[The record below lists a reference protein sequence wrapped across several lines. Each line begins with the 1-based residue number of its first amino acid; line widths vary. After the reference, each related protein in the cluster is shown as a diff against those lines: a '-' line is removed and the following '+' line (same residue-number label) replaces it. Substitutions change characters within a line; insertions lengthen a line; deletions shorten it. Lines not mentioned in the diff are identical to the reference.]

1 MFLFHPNL
9 RVLKNF
15 ILAGSLLA
23 GWSLSGQT
31 WRNLPQE
38 WKLSAGD
45 FEDCQNLTFDDSQW
59 KTVDLAK
66 AARGQGDLDKVV
78 WCRLHLKVPADCQR
92 QDLILHLGKLGNPAT
107 TFFNGVRIITGFGAR
122 EETVFIVPDVLVKSG
137 GENVIAIKITSPAG
151 EIGNGEFDWAV
162 LSSVAESLAAQGFKK
177 SAVLEKRCAAA
188 GPGAADF
195 ILQGVRSADFTAFEK
210 ELKSA
215 PSPAVSWQ
223 AATRWNELC
232 EIEKNLPRYL
242 QNYESYRSGD
252 RLDLMKNSATYL
264 VRDFHDADPH
274 KPVMGCEFSDFGSW
288 YDLAYCGGL
297 NRFIIG
303 SVRKGVG
310 PDYEFFN
317 TPRDL
322 GVLAL
327 FLKDA
332 SGNVIDGGNGAVS
345 GGARPPTSRLA
356 STLAPPNCAVTWYPY
371 GWRTV
376 TRDNQLEAESA
387 VFFTAFNTIAVY
399 ASVKN
404 LGTQDTQVTPG
415 LLVTMRSE
423 YDGQTG
429 GHVTGSVNSN
439 NIVQIRNV
447 RVGAK
452 TGPELYDDTLKIG
465 STLGTLKA
473 DFVPHYLPG
482 AREGEWQSVLNVT
495 PSSSLASASGSVILT
510 AAEAAKLKPGE
521 DVVFVFVI
529 AATPG
534 KTPADERC
542 AAIVKQFAAAPKS
555 ASDQTESAWNNFLVG
570 LPKLDHPGY
579 ATTKLYYSAVA
590 ALRKNHI
597 LREQNGRLYDAS
609 YPARGGFNYFF
620 QSDSCWNL
628 LGYLDFMPEWAKGH
642 AVPILDPP
650 CKIMDPHFFW
660 SMWELYSRL
669 PDPKE
674 RRDFA
679 VAVYPLLTN
688 AYHVWT
694 TTLDINSNLLVATP
708 NNWDDNPRYDLIF
721 KEIKYEPGWN
731 SWWNDLVTNC
741 YQNKL
746 EDPAPSSQLGY
757 GAVVLGR
764 LAKILGHDQDAA
776 YWAEQYQRHCR
787 AIDTLWDEQRGY
799 WIVTYRDNLKDDVL
813 TSSVLY
819 PVFTDLCRDPAK
831 IKRVIEQHV
840 LNPAEFNGH
849 FPVPTIAY
857 DDPRYYHD
865 KPPFQD
871 KSPAGLWRGNLWM
884 PEAWVI
890 VKGLYKY
897 GYEAEANDM
906 VGRLLDMMSHQ
917 AASVGEFQQFAYS
930 PAEWY
935 NSENGLGQNNRAFSW
950 SSAVALDFL
959 LGNYQNERVVGTNP
973 ERDRRIEGHVREI
986 FDFNSQN
993 SLFRVE
999 PIKTAFPV
1007 LKMATADGLP
1017 INQSKKVEFSFS
1029 DPAGNFGHAEIPFTF
1044 DESRWK
1050 VVDASAGHDLT
1061 KAEDGFYRALIGG
1074 NTILIPRN
1082 VESASRAESE

>member
-1 MFLFHPNL
+1 M
-9 RVLKNF
+9 
-15 ILAGSLLA
+15 LLA

-31 WRNLPQE
+31 WRSLPTE
-38 WKLSAGD
+38 WKLGTND
-45 FEDCQNLTFDDSQW
+45 VEDSQNLDFDDSQW
-59 KTVDLAK
+59 NTVDLAK
-66 AARGQGDLDKVV
+66 AARGPGDLDRAV
-78 WCRLHLKVPADCQR
+78 WWRLHLTIPVDSR
-92 QDLILHLGKLGNPAT
+92 GQDLMLHLGELGNPAA
-107 TFFNGVRIITGFGAR
+107 TFFNGVRIVPGFGPR
-122 EETVFIVPDVLVKSG
+122 TESVFLVPAVLVKSG
-137 GENVIAIKITSPAG
+137 GANLIAIKITDPAG
-151 EIGNGEFDWAV
+151 QSGVGEFDWAV
-162 LSSVAESLAAQGFKK
+162 LSSVAESLAARGITE
-177 SAVLEKRCAAA
+177 SSVLEKQCSAS

-195 ILQGVRSADFTAFEK
+195 ILQGVRSTDFTALKK

-215 PSPAVSWQ
+215 PTPAVSWQ

-232 EIEKNLPRYL
+232 EIEKNLPRYS
-242 QNYESYRSGD
+242 QDYELYRSGA
-252 RLDLMKNSATYL
+252 RLDFAKNLATYR
-264 VRDFHDADPH
+264 VPDFHDADAH
-274 KPVMGCEFSDFGSW
+274 KPAMGCEFSDFGSW
-288 YDLAYCGGL
+288 YDIAYCGGL
-297 NRFIIG
+297 NRFMIG

-317 TPRDL
+317 TPRDV

-327 FLKDA
+327 FFKDA
-332 SGNVIDGGNGAVS
+332 SGNVIDGGTGAPS
-345 GGARPPTSRLA
+345 GEAMPLTNRLA
-356 STLAPPNCAVTWYPY
+356 SISLRQATARQALAPPYCNVTWYPY

-376 TRDNQLEAESA
+376 TRQDQFEAESA
-387 VFFTAFNTIAVY
+387 VFFTAFNTVAVFG
-399 ASVKN
+399 SVKN
-404 LGTQDTQVTPG
+404 LGHEETQVTPG
-415 LLVTMRSE
+415 LLVTMRTE

-429 GHVTGSVNSN
+429 GRVTGSSN
-439 NIVQIRNV
+439 GKNIVEIRNV

-452 TGPELYDDTLKIG
+452 TSSELYNDALAIG

-473 DFVPHYLPG
+473 DFVPRYLPG
-482 AREGEWQSVLNVT
+482 AREGEWQSVLNENS
-495 PSSSLASASGSVILT
+495 SSSLAAVSGSVILT
-510 AAEAAKLKPGE
+510 TPSPVKLRPGE
-521 DVVFVFVI
+521 IVNFVFVI
-529 AATPG
+529 AAAPG
-534 KTPADERC
+534 NAPADDQC
-542 AAIVKQFAAAPKS
+542 AATVKQFAAAPKS
-555 ASDQTESAWNNFLVG
+555 ALDQTESAWNIFFAG
-570 LPKLDHPGY
+570 LPKLDHPSY
-579 ATTKLYYSAVA
+579 ARTKLYYSAVA

-669 PDPKE
+669 PHRKE
-674 RRDFA
+674 QQDFA
-679 VAVYPLLTN
+679 AAVYPLLTN

-721 KEIKYEPGWN
+721 KEIKYAPGWN

-764 LAKILGHDQDAA
+764 LAKILGRDQDAA
-776 YWAEQYQRHCR
+776 YWAQQYQRHCR

-799 WIVTYRDNLKDDVL
+799 WIVTYRDSLKDDVL

-831 IKRVIEQHV
+831 IKRVIEQHI

-906 VGRLLDMMSHQ
+906 VARLLDMMSHQ
-917 AASVGEFQQFAYS
+917 SASVGESQQFAYS

-959 LGNYQNERVVGTNP
+959 LGNYQNERVVGANP
-973 ERDRRIEGHVREI
+973 ERDQRIEGHVREI
-986 FDFNSQN
+986 FDFASGNG
-993 SLFRVE
+993 LFRVE
-999 PIKTAFPV
+999 PTKTVFPV
-1007 LKMATADGLP
+1007 LKMESTDGLP

-1029 DPAGNFGHAEIPFTF
+1029 DPAGNFGRSEIPFVI
-1044 DESRWK
+1044 DETRWK
-1050 VVDASAGHDLT
+1050 AVDAAAGHDLT
-1061 KAEDGFYRALIGG
+1061 KGEDGFYRALIGAKL
-1074 NTILIPRN
+1074 TLTPRPGM
-1082 VESASRAESE
+1082 R

>member
-1 MFLFHPNL
+1 MRIPKPL
-9 RVLKNF
+9 
-15 ILAGSLLA
+15 ILVGMLLA
-23 GWSLSGQT
+23 GWSLLGQT
-31 WRNLPQE
+31 WRDLPTE
-38 WKLSAGD
+38 WKLSTRDVAD
-45 FEDCQNLTFDDSQW
+45 SQNLTFDDSQW
-59 KTVDLAK
+59 QTLDLAR
-66 AARGQGDLDKVV
+66 ATPGNSDALRQAV
-78 WCRLHLKVPADCQR
+78 WCRLHLEIPADCQG
-92 QDLILHLGKLGNPAT
+92 QDLMLHLGKLGNPAA
-107 TFFNGVRIITGFGAR
+107 TFFNGVRVITGFGPQS
-122 EETVFIVPDVLVKSG
+122 ETVFIVPGVLARSG
-137 GENVIAIKITSPAG
+137 GDNVVAVKISDPASQSG
-151 EIGNGEFDWAV
+151 GGEFDWSV
-162 LSSVAESLAAQGFKK
+162 LSSVAESLAAQGMKK
-177 SAVLEKRCAAA
+177 SADLEKRCAAA

-195 ILQGVRSADFTAFEK
+195 ILQDLHPADFEALAK

-215 PSPAVSWQ
+215 PSQAVSWQ

-232 EIEKNLPRYL
+232 EIAQNLPRYVQDYAL
-242 QNYESYRSGD
+242 YQSGD
-252 RLDLMKNSATYL
+252 RLDFMKNTATYL
-264 VRDFHDADPH
+264 VPDFDDADPH

-297 NRFIIG
+297 NRFMIG
-303 SVRKGVG
+303 SVRRGVG
-310 PDYEFFN
+310 PDHEFFN

-322 GVLAL
+322 AALAL
-327 FLKDA
+327 FFKEA
-332 SGNVIDGGNGAVS
+332 SGNVIDGGTGAAS
-345 GGARPPTSRLA
+345 GGARLLTNRLA
-356 STLAPPNCAVTWYPY
+356 GTLAPPNCAVTWYPY
-371 GWRTV
+371 GWRT
-376 TRDNQLEAESA
+376 RLRHDDLEAESA
-387 VFFTAFNTIAVY
+387 VFFPAFNTIAIY
-399 ASVKN
+399 GSVKN
-404 LGTQDTQVTPG
+404 SGDQEAQLTPG
-415 LLVTMRSE
+415 LLVTTRSE
-423 YDGQTG
+423 YGDRTG
-429 GHVTGSVNSN
+429 GRVTGSVHEK
-439 NIVQIRNV
+439 NIVEIRNV
-447 RVGAK
+447 RVGPR
-452 TGPELYDDTLKIG
+452 TTPELYDDRLAIG
-465 STLGTLKA
+465 STLGPLKV

-482 AREGEWQSVLNVT
+482 AREGKWQSVLKET
-495 PSSSLASASGSVILT
+495 PSPSLAAASGSAVLT
-510 AAEAAKLKPGE
+510 AATPVKLKPGE
-521 DVVFVFVI
+521 TVSFVFVI
-529 AATPG
+529 AAAPG
-534 KTPADERC
+534 PAPADDQC
-542 AAIVKQFAAAPKS
+542 AATVKRFATAPKS
-555 ASDQTESAWNNFLVG
+555 ALEQTESAWNNFFAG
-570 LPKLDHPGY
+570 LPKLDHPSY
-579 ATTKLYYSAVA
+579 ARTKLYYSAVA

-597 LREQNGRLYDAS
+597 LREHNGRLYDAS

-669 PDPKE
+669 PDRQE
-674 RRDFA
+674 RQDFA
-679 VAVYPLLTN
+679 VSVYPLLTN
-688 AYHVWT
+688 AYHVWA
-694 TTLDINSNLLVATP
+694 TTLDINRNLLVATP

-721 KEIKYEPGWN
+721 KEIKYAPGWN

-741 YQNKL
+741 YVNKL

-764 LAKILGHDQDAA
+764 LARILGRDQDAA
-776 YWAEQYQRHCR
+776 YWAQQYQRHCR
-787 AIDTLWDEQRGY
+787 AIDSLWDEQRGY
-799 WIVTYRDNLKDDVL
+799 WIVTYRDTLKDDVL

-831 IKRVIEQHV
+831 IKRVIEQHI

-849 FPVPTIAY
+849 FPVPTVAC

-871 KSPAGLWRGNLWM
+871 NSPAGLWRGNLWM

-917 AASVGEFQQFAYS
+917 SASVGEYPQFAFS

-986 FDFNSQN
+986 FDFASGN

-999 PIKTAFPV
+999 SMKTVFPV

-1017 INQSKKVEFSFS
+1017 INRSEKVEFSFS
-1029 DPAGNFGHAEIPFTF
+1029 DPAGNFGRSMIPFAIDDT
-1044 DESRWK
+1044 RWQ
-1050 VVDASAGHDLT
+1050 VADATSGQELAKGKDGLYPVPIGSKLTLAPRRDAPHD
-1061 KAEDGFYRALIGG
+1061 R
-1074 NTILIPRN
+1074 
-1082 VESASRAESE
+1082 